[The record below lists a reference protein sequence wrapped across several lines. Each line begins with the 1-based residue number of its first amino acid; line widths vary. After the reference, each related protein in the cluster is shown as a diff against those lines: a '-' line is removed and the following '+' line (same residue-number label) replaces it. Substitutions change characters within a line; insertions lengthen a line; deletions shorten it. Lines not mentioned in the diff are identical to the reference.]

1 MVVSRQQVD
10 MSPAPRYYVSLT
22 PPTSLY
28 PCISRPPVPW
38 MTSPVKYEP
47 IGEAR
52 KTYATATSIG
62 MPGLINGASDTPRES
77 IASAGLP
84 FVAGWSGVQL
94 SRELGNSSC
103 ESVSRTYM
111 IPGATA
117 LTLIPCGACCCAK
130 LLVKIA
136 IAPFVEL

>member
-1 MVVSRQQVD
+1 M
-10 MSPAPRYYVSLT
+10 
-22 PPTSLY
+22 
-28 PCISRPPVPW
+28 
-38 MTSPVKYEP
+38 
-47 IGEAR
+47 
-52 KTYATATSIG
+52 G

-94 SRELGNSSC
+94 NRKLGDWLGETVNQ
-103 ESVSRTYM
+103 TYM

-117 LTLIPCGACCCAK
+117 LTLIPFGACCCAK
-130 LLVKIA
+130 LLVKVA